1 MTAELD
7 VGSIL
12 LVDDDASNLHVLY
25 ETLKGHDYRLLVA
38 KSGEQALAI
47 AAKAHPALILL
58 DIVMP
63 GIDGFETLTRLK
75 AESNTANTAVIF
87 LSALDESKDK
97 VKGLE
102 LGAVDYIA
110 KPFDPNE
117 VIARVE
123 THMKILRLEQSL
135 ARKNRELE
143 EANQRMRLDLE
154 AAFRVQKSFLPKT
167 APQAGGVRFAWT
179 YHPCEE
185 LGGDFLNVF
194 AFDERYVGMYVVDV
208 CGHGVPSSLLAVT
221 VGRSLNLDASGKSAL
236 TEPSAHPRGFDI
248 IDPARVAAQLNRQF
262 PMDATVRLYFTL
274 LYGVLDTMESTF
286 RFVSAGHPGP
296 LVAKADGTTTV
307 CSVAGR
313 PVGLWPESDYKESL
327 LQLNRGDRIYL
338 FTDGLSEERNAQGDQ
353 FGDVRM
359 VDVVTAAAGL
369 SIEGVMEELVREVT
383 AWGVGNK
390 VGDDVAVLVAEM
402 LDA

>member
-1 MTAELD
+1 MTTELD

-25 ETLKGHDYRLLVA
+25 ETLKDQDYRLLVA
-38 KSGEQALAI
+38 KDGEQALVI

-97 VKGLE
+97 VRGLE

-117 VIARVE
+117 VLARVE

-135 ARKNRELE
+135 ARKNELLL
-143 EANQRMRLDLE
+143 EANQRMRQDLE
-154 AAFRVQKSFLPKT
+154 AAVRVQKSLLPKT
-167 APQAGGVRFAWT
+167 APQVAGARFAWT

-185 LGGDFLNVF
+185 LGGDFLHVF
-194 AFDERYVGMYVVDV
+194 AFDKRYVGMYVVDV
-208 CGHGVPSSLLAVT
+208 CGHGIPSSLLAVT
-221 VGRSLNLDASGKSAL
+221 IGRSLNLDVSGKSAL
-236 TEPSAHPRGFDI
+236 TEPSAGSRDFDI
-248 IDPARVAAQLNRQF
+248 IDPARVAARLNRQF
-262 PMDATVRLYFTL
+262 PMDTVTGLYFTL
-274 LYGVLDTMESTF
+274 LYGVLDTVQGAF

-296 LVAKADGTTTV
+296 LVAKADGTATFYT
-307 CSVAGR
+307 VAGR

-327 LQLNRGDRIYL
+327 IQLNPGDRLFL
-338 FTDGLSEERNAQGDQ
+338 FTDGLSEERNAHGDQ
-353 FGDVRM
+353 FGDTCM
-359 VDVVTAAAGL
+359 ADVVTAASDA
-369 SIEGVMEELVREVT
+369 SIEGVMEALVREVT
-383 AWGVGNK
+383 TWSVGNK
-390 VGDDVAVLVAEM
+390 VGDDVAILAAEM
-402 LDA
+402 LRA

>member
-25 ETLKGHDYRLLVA
+25 ETLKGHNYRLLVA

-75 AESNTANTAVIF
+75 AESNTAKTAVIF

-154 AAFRVQKSFLPKT
+154 AAFRVQKSFLPKA
-167 APQAGGVRFAWT
+167 APQATGVRFAWT

-236 TEPSAHPRGFDI
+236 TEPSTHPRGFDI

-274 LYGVLDTMESTF
+274 LYGVLDTLEGAF

-296 LVAKADGTTTV
+296 LVAKADGTTTI

-313 PVGLWPESDYKESL
+313 PVGLWPESDYQESI
-327 LQLNRGDRIYL
+327 LQLTRGDRIYL

-359 VDVVTAAAGL
+359 VDVVTAAADS

-383 AWGVGNK
+383 AWGIGNK
-390 VGDDVAVLVAEM
+390 VSDDVAILAAEM
-402 LDA
+402 SRA